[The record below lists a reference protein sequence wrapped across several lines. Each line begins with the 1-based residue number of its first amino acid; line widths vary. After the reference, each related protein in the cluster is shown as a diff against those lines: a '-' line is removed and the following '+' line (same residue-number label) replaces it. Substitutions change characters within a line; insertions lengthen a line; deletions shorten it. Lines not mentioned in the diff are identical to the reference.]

1 MTARAERFVSR
12 DRPVLLVSDFAS
24 AEVTSVISRR
34 VRTCELTS
42 TEANNISRRFDEWKQ
57 ARAHHIEM
65 KAADVAAAEAFLRQM
80 NITLLAPDALLIAIA
95 QRTGASLVTFDSKMA
110 ASAQTLGLGIA
121 DV

>member
-1 MTARAERFVSR
+1 
-12 DRPVLLVSDFAS
+12 
-24 AEVTSVISRR
+24 
-34 VRTCELTS
+34 
-42 TEANNISRRFDEWKQ
+42 
-57 ARAHHIEM
+57 M